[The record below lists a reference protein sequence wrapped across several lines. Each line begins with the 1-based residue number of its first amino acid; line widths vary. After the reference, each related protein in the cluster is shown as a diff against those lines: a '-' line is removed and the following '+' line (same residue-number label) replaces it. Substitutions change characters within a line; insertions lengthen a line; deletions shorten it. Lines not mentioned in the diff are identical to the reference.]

1 MASRNVGCFLGIRK
15 LMKANTEQLA
25 CWRRS
30 DSRARRSDGR
40 GELNCTPGKRGV
52 GRTRGE
58 CESEGTSPFSIP
70 PPFFFFHCEFIFPR
84 STV

>member
-1 MASRNVGCFLGIRK
+1 MASRNVVCFLGIRK

-40 GELNCTPGKRGV
+40 GELNCTPGKRGGGW

-70 PPFFFFHCEFIFPR
+70 PPFFFF
-84 STV
+84 SL